1 MEFLLFVW
9 VMIAIVCAV
18 IASNKGRS
26 GFGWLVLGALF
37 GVFALIVVACLSS
50 TDADPSLKRCP
61 DCAEA
66 VQPEARVC
74 KHCGYRFEGPAPA

>member
-18 IASNKGRS
+18 VASNKGRS
-26 GFGWLVLGALF
+26 GFGWLILGAVF
-37 GVFALIVVACLSS
+37 GVFALIVIACLSS
-50 TDADPSLKRCP
+50 VGDEDALKRCP

-66 VQPEARVC
+66 VQPQARVC
-74 KHCGYRFEGPAPA
+74 KHCGYRFEGRVAA